1 MEIARKVY
9 RLEISL
15 REWQKERFVEAK
27 NALQTKKILLLNAPT
42 GAGKTLFVLL
52 LGKELGKKVLFLT
65 RTHSGFEPVTREA
78 KRLGLRLGYLFGK
91 NSVCPYASK
100 DIKPED
106 IDCEECE
113 LRYSFRNLSG
123 LSPSQILQISKSA
136 SDFCPYYSLKSM
148 ISEAD
153 VIAASYMYFFDPNLR
168 RTIVCNHEGCLK
180 PSDLMVVVDE
190 AHNLIS
196 ADEWFALEISQKS
209 AEEALKEVA
218 EVEEKTKSD
227 LTSVRDFLN
236 ELIGFFNSLNKVG
249 SCKELPLYP
258 QPSPETLIQMHDAI
272 KAYLNMKEGPI
283 KRSHLR
289 AIYRFFNT
297 DGDVFNC
304 EGKLVVVPSNV
315 QKLIHN
321 AFNHASMAVL
331 MSGTLPVMNLDGYK
345 IDVDLK
351 IGKPEYYYCNHIT
364 SIHKFRPINAP
375 KYAEII
381 KKVYKQSPS
390 NVLVYFPSYEFKDE
404 VRKYLV
410 GIPTLEENKR
420 ITHEEILS
428 LMKDGKYAVLL
439 VINAKESEGIE
450 FRDENK
456 NLFSDLIL
464 AGLPYPDISDDLVIR
479 RIKALSDLTK
489 RDEQEVAHELIRI
502 KIKQTIGR
510 AFRDPNDYVRIYL
523 CDKRYREYFS
533 ELGLEEK
540 DVKLFA

>member
-1 MEIARKVY
+1 MEIVRKVC

-15 REWQKERFVEAK
+15 REWQKERFDEAI

-52 LGKELGKKVLFLT
+52 LGKELGKRVLFLT
-65 RTHSGFEPVTREA
+65 RTHSEFEPVTREA
-78 KRLGLRLGYLFGK
+78 KRLGLKVGYLFGK

-100 DIKPED
+100 ETKPED
-106 IDCEECE
+106 IDCKECV
-113 LRYSFRNLSG
+113 LRGLFRDLNG
-123 LSPSQILQISKSA
+123 LSPSQILQISKTA

-168 RTIVCNHEGCLK
+168 KYIVCNHEGCLK

-196 ADEWFALEISQKS
+196 ADEWFSLEIGKKS
-209 AEEALKEVA
+209 VEEALKEVG

-227 LTSVRDFLN
+227 LTSVKDFLN
-236 ELIGFFNSLNKVG
+236 ELIGFFNSLNKMD

-258 QPSPETLIQMHDAI
+258 QPSPETLIQMHNAI

-289 AIYRFFNT
+289 AIYKFYHT

-304 EGKLVVVPSNV
+304 EGKLTVVPSNV
-315 QKLIHN
+315 QKLINN
-321 AFNHASMAVL
+321 AFNHASMVVL
-331 MSGTLPVMNLDGYK
+331 MSGTLPIMNIDGYK

-351 IGKPEYYYCNHIT
+351 IGKPEYYYCNHVT

-381 KKVYKQSPS
+381 KKIYKQSPS
-390 NVLVYFPSYEFKDE
+390 NVLIYFPSYDFKDE
-404 VRKYLV
+404 VRKYLA
-410 GIPTLEENKR
+410 GIPILEESRR
-420 ITHEEILS
+420 ITHEEILN

-450 FRDENK
+450 FRDESK
-456 NLFSDLIL
+456 NLFNDLIL
-464 AGLPYPDISDDLVIR
+464 AGLPYPDISNDLVTR
-479 RIKALSDLTK
+479 RIKVLSDLMK
-489 RDEQEVAHELIRI
+489 KEEQGVAHELTRI

-510 AFRDPNDYVRIYL
+510 AFRDPNDYVKIYL
-523 CDKRYREYFS
+523 CDKRYKEYFS
-533 ELGLEEK
+533 DLGLEEK
-540 DVKLFA
+540 NVKPFA

>member
-1 MEIARKVY
+1 V
-9 RLEISL
+9 
-15 REWQKERFVEAK
+15 V
-27 NALQTKKILLLNAPT
+27 
-42 GAGKTLFVLL
+42 
-52 LGKELGKKVLFLT
+52 
-65 RTHSGFEPVTREA
+65 
-78 KRLGLRLGYLFGK
+78 
-91 NSVCPYASK
+91 
-100 DIKPED
+100 
-106 IDCEECE
+106 
-113 LRYSFRNLSG
+113 
-123 LSPSQILQISKSA
+123 
-136 SDFCPYYSLKSM
+136 
-148 ISEAD
+148 SEAD
-153 VIAASYMYFFDPNLR
+153 VVAASYMYFFDPNLR

-180 PSDLMVVVDE
+180 PSDLMAVVDE

-209 AEEALKEVA
+209 AEEALKEVV

-236 ELIGFFNSLNKVG
+236 ELIGFFNSLNKVD

-258 QPSPETLIQMHDAI
+258 QPSPETLIQMHETI

-321 AFNHASMAVL
+321 AFNHASMVVL

-439 VINAKESEGIE
+439 VVNAKESEGIE

-456 NLFSDLIL
+456 NLFNDLIL
-464 AGLPYPDISDDLVIR
+464 AGLPYPDISDDLVVR

-502 KIKQTIGR
+502 RIKQTIGR

-533 ELGLEEK
+533 DLGLEER